1 MSGSPILVT
10 GGCGYIGAHV
20 VFALLDSSYG
30 VVVLDDLSTGFRE
43 ALPAGVDFIHGDI
56 RDGSL
61 LSDLFKDYGIAAVIH
76 AAAVASV
83 PESVSDPARC
93 YAVNVDGTH
102 VLLEAMVRHGVEHLV
117 FSSTSGV
124 YDEATPAPFAEGSA
138 LGPLNPYARSKLQ
151 GEEVIASFAA
161 RGLSASILR
170 YFNVGGAD
178 PSLRAGDRKDTA
190 TTLIKSAFLCAL
202 GKRPYLSVFG
212 TDYDTADGTCI
223 RDYVHVSDIASGH
236 ILALRHLFSG
246 DGGGG
251 VSVFN
256 LGVGRGFSVRE
267 VIAAVKRVTGI
278 DFALRDAERRA
289 GDPTC
294 LYADMT
300 KAQDMLSFRPL
311 YEDLDVIVRHGWAW
325 ERHLAGI

>member
-1 MSGSPILVT
+1 MFGSPILVT
-10 GGCGYIGAHV
+10 GGCGYIGAHL
-20 VFALLDSSYG
+20 VFALLDASYR

-56 RDGSL
+56 RDASL
-61 LSDLFKDYGIAAVIH
+61 LSGLFKDYGIGAVIH

-83 PESVSDPARC
+83 PESVSDPSRC
-93 YAVNVDGTH
+93 YSVNVEGTG
-102 VLLEAMVRHGVEHLV
+102 VLLESMVTHGVFHLV

-124 YDEATPAPFAEGSA
+124 YDESMLAPFAEDSA

-161 RGLSASILR
+161 RGVSASILR

-178 PSLRAGDRKDTA
+178 PSLRAGDRKGTA

-202 GKRPYLSVFG
+202 GRRPYLSVFG

-236 ILALRHLFSG
+236 LLALRHLFSG
-246 DGGGG
+246 GRGG
-251 VSVFN
+251 VAVFN

-267 VIAAVKRVTGI
+267 VIAAVKRVVGV

-289 GDPTC
+289 GDPSC

-300 KAQDMLSFRPL
+300 KAQDVLSFRPL